1 MGKNTTIVISLENR
15 QKLLS
20 YRESVL
26 GIGAS
31 FNDVI
36 TELTATYREHEQC
49 AEILLRLQEKIR
61 TLENKEKGY

>member
-1 MGKNTTIVISLENR
+1 MTKMTTISLSLTNR
-15 QKLLS
+15 QKLLV

-36 TELTATYREHEQC
+36 TELCASYKEHEQC
-49 AEILLRLQEKIR
+49 AELLLRAKEKLKE
-61 TLENKEKGY
+61 LENHYE

>member
-1 MGKNTTIVISLENR
+1 MTKMTTISISLTNR
-15 QKLLS
+15 QKLLV

-36 TELTATYREHEQC
+36 TELCATYREHEAN
-49 AEILLRLQEKIR
+49 AELLLRLQEKVR
-61 TLENKEKGY
+61 ELENQ